1 LVLSEILELINKIY
15 EEFVSFSAET
25 AEAIREAHS
34 LLANSKI
41 DSKKL
46 SASPSFGALFGR
58 GLQYIS
64 LERTSGEY

>member
-1 LVLSEILELINKIY
+1 
-15 EEFVSFSAET
+15 VSFSAET
-25 AEAIREAHS
+25 AEVIREAHS